1 MEKRIGAIFEGDHRG
16 SMNLQSLKKKCG
28 IALALYVVAAM
39 LFYWIGGDQLRYR
52 DSLTDMLTPGEP
64 VGEITQDTVI
74 TQQIRVNGRLMGITL
89 RGATYARQ
97 NQGTLVIELCSGGQT
112 LDSRRV
118 AISGLA
124 DNENFSVS
132 FAPGISVPGGIATV
146 RITAPDCTAG
156 NAVTLYSG
164 TTMSTA
170 RNQVA
175 IQLAEDERVEVNGT
189 AQAGA
194 LCMEVHSR
202 EELWFGAHYWPLA
215 AAGLALLA
223 GYCLYLIRGF
233 QKGKQ
238 LAVLRVF
245 AAFSKYGYLM
255 RQLVSRDFKTK
266 YKRSVLGVLWSF
278 LNPLLTMTM
287 QYIVFSTL
295 FKSDIPNF
303 AVYLLTGIV
312 CFSYFSEATS
322 MSLTSIVGNAP
333 LITKVYVPKYIYPLT
348 RVMSSTINFGLSLLP
363 LLAVLLITRT
373 PIRPAIL
380 LLPFGLFCLFAL
392 ALGVGML
399 LAAAMVFFRDTQF
412 LWGVVS
418 MLWMYATPIFY
429 PESIIPARFM
439 LVYKLNPLYHI
450 IRFIRTILINGVSPE
465 PKAYALALIASVVP
479 LIIGSMVFK
488 RTQDRFV
495 LNI

>member
-1 MEKRIGAIFEGDHRG
+1 
-16 SMNLQSLKKKCG
+16 MNLQSLKKKCCA
-28 IALALYVVAAM
+28 ALAIYVLLAV

-52 DSLTDMLTPGEP
+52 DNFTDMLTASEP
-64 VGEITQDTVI
+64 VGEITKDTVI
-74 TQQIRVNGRLMGITL
+74 TQQLTVTGGQLTEL
-89 RGATYARQ
+89 TFRGATYARQ
-97 NQGTLVIELCSGGQT
+97 NQGTLVVEVYSDG
-112 LDSRRV
+112 RV
-118 AISGLA
+118 LATQCVDISGLT
-124 DNENFSVS
+124 DNKNFSVT
-132 FAPGISVPGGIATV
+132 FAPSISVPGNTAEV
-146 RITAPDCTAG
+146 RITAPDCEAG
-156 NAVTLYSG
+156 NAITLYSG

-170 RNQVA
+170 RNQVE
-175 IQLAEDERVEVNGT
+175 IKLTEDERVKVNGVV
-189 AQAGA
+189 QAGA
-194 LCMEVHSR
+194 LCMEVHSQ
-202 EELWFGAHYWPLA
+202 ETLWFGAHYWQLA
-215 AAGLALLA
+215 AAGFCVLA
-223 GYCLYLIRGF
+223 GYCLYLICGF
-233 QKGKQ
+233 QKGKRM
-238 LAVLRVF
+238 AVLNVF
-245 AAFSKYGYLM
+245 AAFSRYGYLM
-255 RQLVSRDFKTK
+255 KQLVSRDFKTK

-278 LNPLLTMTM
+278 LNPLMTM
-287 QYIVFSTL
+287 MVQYIVFSTL

-303 AVYLLTGIV
+303 AVYLLIGIV
-312 CFSYFSEATS
+312 CFSFFSEATT
-322 MSLTSIVGNAP
+322 MSLTSIVGNAS

-380 LLPFGLFCLFAL
+380 LLPFGVCCLFAL

-399 LAAAMVFFRDTQF
+399 LASAMVFFRDTQF

-429 PESIIPARFM
+429 PESIIPNQFILIFKM
-439 LVYKLNPLYHI
+439 NPLYHI

-479 LIIGSMVFK
+479 LVIGATVFK

>member
-1 MEKRIGAIFEGDHRG
+1 
-16 SMNLQSLKKKCG
+16 MNLQSLRKKCG
-28 IALALYVVAAM
+28 IALAVYVIAAV

-52 DSLTDMLTPGEP
+52 DSSTDMLTPGAP
-64 VGEITQDTVI
+64 VGEITRDTVV
-74 TQQIRVNGRLMGITL
+74 TQRISVSGRLMEITF

-97 NQGTLVIELCSGGQT
+97 NQGTLVIDICVDGQT
-112 LDSRRV
+112 LDTRTV
-118 AISGLA
+118 DIAGLP
-124 DNENFSVS
+124 DNENFAVS
-132 FAPGISVPGGIATV
+132 FAPGVSVPGGTAEV
-146 RITAPDCTAG
+146 RITAPDCEAG

-164 TTMSTA
+164 NTMSTA
-170 RNQVA
+170 RNQVVV
-175 IQLAEDERVEVNGT
+175 QLAEEERVKLNGVT
-189 AQAGA
+189 QDGA
-194 LCMEVHSR
+194 LCMEVRSR

-215 AAGLALLA
+215 AAGLAALA
-223 GYCLYLIRGF
+223 GYCLYLLRGF
-233 QKGKQ
+233 QKGKRM
-238 LAVLRVF
+238 AVLNVF
-245 AAFSKYGYLM
+245 AAFSRYGYLM
-255 RQLVSRDFKTK
+255 KQLVSRDFKTK

-278 LNPLLTMTM
+278 LNPLLTMM
-287 QYIVFSTL
+287 VQYIVFSTL

-322 MSLTSIVGNAP
+322 MSLTSIVGNAS

-363 LLAVLLITRT
+363 LLAVLLVTRT

-380 LLPFGLFCLFAL
+380 LLPFGVFCLFAL

-429 PESIIPARFM
+429 PESIIPERFM
-439 LVYKLNPLYHI
+439 LVYKMNPLYHI

-465 PKAYALALIASVVP
+465 PKAYVLALIASVVP
-479 LIIGSMVFK
+479 LIIGITVFK

>member
-1 MEKRIGAIFEGDHRG
+1 
-16 SMNLQSLKKKCG
+16 MNLQSLRKKCG
-28 IALALYVVAAM
+28 IALAVYVIAAV

-52 DSLTDMLTPGEP
+52 DSSTDMLTPGVP
-64 VGEITQDTVI
+64 VGEITRDTVVTQRISVSGQLMEI
-74 TQQIRVNGRLMGITL
+74 TF

-97 NQGTLVIELCSGGQT
+97 NQGTLVIEICADGQT
-112 LDSRRV
+112 LDTRTV
-118 AISGLA
+118 DIAALP

-132 FAPGISVPGGIATV
+132 FAPGVSVPGGTAEV
-146 RITAPDCTAG
+146 RITAPDCEAG

-164 TTMSTA
+164 NTMSTA
-170 RNQVA
+170 RNQVVV
-175 IQLAEDERVEVNGT
+175 QLAEDERVKLNGVT
-189 AQAGA
+189 QDGA
-194 LCMEVHSR
+194 LCMEVRSR

-215 AAGLALLA
+215 AAGLVALA
-223 GYCLYLIRGF
+223 GYCLYLLRGF
-233 QKGKQ
+233 QKGKRM
-238 LAVLRVF
+238 AVLNVF

-255 RQLVSRDFKTK
+255 KQLVSRDFKTK

-278 LNPLLTMTM
+278 LNPLLTMM
-287 QYIVFSTL
+287 VQYIVFSTL

-322 MSLTSIVGNAP
+322 MSLTSIVGNAS

-363 LLAVLLITRT
+363 LLAVLLVTRT

-380 LLPFGLFCLFAL
+380 LLPFGVFCLFAL

-429 PESIIPARFM
+429 PESIIPERFM
-439 LVYKLNPLYHI
+439 LIYKMNPLYHI

-465 PKAYALALIASVVP
+465 PKAYVLALIASVVP
-479 LIIGSMVFK
+479 LIIGITVFK

>member
-1 MEKRIGAIFEGDHRG
+1 
-16 SMNLQSLKKKCG
+16 MNLQSLRKKCG
-28 IALALYVVAAM
+28 IALAVYVVAAV

-52 DSLTDMLTPGEP
+52 DSFTDMLTPSAP
-64 VGEITQDTVI
+64 VGEITRDTVV
-74 TQQIRVNGRLMGITL
+74 TQQIRVSGRLMEITF

-97 NQGTLVIELCSGGQT
+97 NQGTLVIGICVDGQT
-112 LDSRRV
+112 LDTRTV
-118 AISGLA
+118 DIAGLP

-132 FAPGISVPGGIATV
+132 FAPGVSVPGGTAEV
-146 RITAPDCTAG
+146 RITAPDCEKG

-164 TTMSTA
+164 NTMSTA
-170 RNQVA
+170 RNQVVV
-175 IQLAEDERVEVNGT
+175 QLAEDERVRLNGIT
-189 AQAGA
+189 QDGA
-194 LCMEVHSR
+194 LCMEVRSR

-215 AAGLALLA
+215 AAGLAALA
-223 GYCLYLIRGF
+223 GYCLYLLRGF
-233 QKGKQ
+233 QKGKRM
-238 LAVLRVF
+238 AVLNVF

-255 RQLVSRDFKTK
+255 KQLVSRDFKTK

-278 LNPLLTMTM
+278 LNPLLTMM
-287 QYIVFSTL
+287 VQYIVFSTL

-312 CFSYFSEATS
+312 CFSFFSEATS
-322 MSLTSIVGNAP
+322 MSLTSIVGNAS

-363 LLAVLLITRT
+363 
-373 PIRPAIL
+373 
-380 LLPFGLFCLFAL
+380 LFAL

-429 PESIIPARFM
+429 PESIIPERFM
-439 LVYKLNPLYHI
+439 LIYKMNPLYHI

-465 PKAYALALIASVVP
+465 PKAYVLALIASVVP
-479 LIIGSMVFK
+479 LIIGITVFK

>member
-1 MEKRIGAIFEGDHRG
+1 
-16 SMNLQSLKKKCG
+16 MNLQSLRKKCG
-28 IALALYVVAAM
+28 IALAVYVVAVV

-52 DSLTDMLTPGEP
+52 DSFTDMLTPSAP
-64 VGEITQDTVI
+64 VGEITRDTVV
-74 TQQIRVNGRLMGITL
+74 TQQIRVSGRLMEITF

-97 NQGTLVIELCSGGQT
+97 NQGTLVIGICVDGQT
-112 LDSRRV
+112 LDTRTV
-118 AISGLA
+118 DIVGLP

-132 FAPGISVPGGIATV
+132 FAPGVSVPGGTAEV
-146 RITAPDCTAG
+146 RITAPDCEEG
-156 NAVTLYSG
+156 NAVTLYRG
-164 TTMSTA
+164 NTMSTA
-170 RNQVA
+170 RNQVVV
-175 IQLAEDERVEVNGT
+175 QLAEDERVRLNGIT
-189 AQAGA
+189 QDGA
-194 LCMEVHSR
+194 LCMEVRSR

-215 AAGLALLA
+215 AAGLAVLA

-278 LNPLLTMTM
+278 LNPLLTMM
-287 QYIVFSTL
+287 VQYM
-295 FKSDIPNF
+295 
-303 AVYLLTGIV
+303 LTGIV
-312 CFSYFSEATS
+312 CFSFFSEATS
-322 MSLTSIVGNAP
+322 MSLTSIVGNAS

-380 LLPFGLFCLFAL
+380 LLPFGVFCLFAL

-429 PESIIPARFM
+429 PESIIPERFM
-439 LVYKLNPLYHI
+439 LIYKMNPLYHI

-465 PKAYALALIASVVP
+465 PKAYVLALIASVVP
-479 LIIGSMVFK
+479 LIIGITVFK

>member
-1 MEKRIGAIFEGDHRG
+1 
-16 SMNLQSLKKKCG
+16 MNLQSLRKKCG
-28 IALALYVVAAM
+28 IALAVYVVAAV

-52 DSLTDMLTPGEP
+52 DSSTDMLTPGGP
-64 VGEITQDTVI
+64 VGEITRDTVVTQRISVSGQLMEI
-74 TQQIRVNGRLMGITL
+74 TF

-97 NQGTLVIELCSGGQT
+97 NQGTLVIEICADGQT
-112 LDSRRV
+112 LDTRTV
-118 AISGLA
+118 DIAGLA

-132 FAPGISVPGGIATV
+132 FAPGVSVPGGTAEV
-146 RITAPDCTAG
+146 RITAPDCEAG

-164 TTMSTA
+164 NTMSTA
-170 RNQVA
+170 RNQVVV
-175 IQLAEDERVEVNGT
+175 QLAEDERVKLNGVT
-189 AQAGA
+189 QDGA

-215 AAGLALLA
+215 AAGLAALA
-223 GYCLYLIRGF
+223 GYCLYLLRGF
-233 QKGKQ
+233 QKGKRM
-238 LAVLRVF
+238 AVLNVF
-245 AAFSKYGYLM
+245 AAFSRYGYLM
-255 RQLVSRDFKTK
+255 KQLVSRDFKTK

-278 LNPLLTMTM
+278 LNPLLTMM
-287 QYIVFSTL
+287 VQYIVFSTL

-322 MSLTSIVGNAP
+322 MSLTSIVGNAS

-363 LLAVLLITRT
+363 LLAVLLVTRT

-380 LLPFGLFCLFAL
+380 LLPFGVFCLFAL

-429 PESIIPARFM
+429 PESIIPERFM
-439 LVYKLNPLYHI
+439 LIYKMNPLYHI

-465 PKAYALALIASVVP
+465 PKAYVLALIASVVP
-479 LIIGSMVFK
+479 LIIGITVFK

>member
-1 MEKRIGAIFEGDHRG
+1 
-16 SMNLQSLKKKCG
+16 MNLQSLKKKCG
-28 IALALYVVAAM
+28 AALAIYVLLAV

-52 DSLTDMLTPGEP
+52 DNSTDMLTASEP
-64 VGEITQDTVI
+64 VGEITKDTVI
-74 TQQIRVNGRLMGITL
+74 TQQISVTGGQLTELIF

-97 NQGTLVIELCSGGQT
+97 NQGTLVVEVCSEGQVLAT
-112 LDSRRV
+112 QHVD
-118 AISGLA
+118 ISSLT
-124 DNENFSVS
+124 DNENFSVTFVPS
-132 FAPGISVPGGIATV
+132 VSVPGNTAEV
-146 RITAPDCTAG
+146 RITAPDCEAG
-156 NAVTLYSG
+156 NAITLYGG

-170 RNQVA
+170 RNQVE
-175 IQLAEDERVEVNGT
+175 IKLTEDERVKVNGVV
-189 AQAGA
+189 QAGA
-194 LCMEVHSR
+194 LCMEVHSQ
-202 EELWFGAHYWPLA
+202 ETLWFGAHYWQLA
-215 AAGLALLA
+215 VAGFCALA

-233 QKGKQ
+233 QKGKRM
-238 LAVLRVF
+238 AVLNVF
-245 AAFSKYGYLM
+245 AAFSRYGYLM
-255 RQLVSRDFKTK
+255 KQLVSRDFKTK

-278 LNPLLTMTM
+278 LNPLLTMM
-287 QYIVFSTL
+287 VQYIVFSTL

-303 AVYLLTGIV
+303 AVYLLIGIV
-312 CFSYFSEATS
+312 CFSFFSEATS
-322 MSLTSIVGNAP
+322 MSLISIVGNAS

-380 LLPFGLFCLFAL
+380 LLPFGVCCLFAL

-399 LAAAMVFFRDTQF
+399 LASAMVFFRDTQF

-429 PESIIPARFM
+429 PESIIPDQFM
-439 LVYKLNPLYHI
+439 PIFKMNPLYHI

-479 LIIGSMVFK
+479 LVIGATVFK

>member
-1 MEKRIGAIFEGDHRG
+1 
-16 SMNLQSLKKKCG
+16 
-28 IALALYVVAAM
+28 
-39 LFYWIGGDQLRYR
+39 
-52 DSLTDMLTPGEP
+52 
-64 VGEITQDTVI
+64 
-74 TQQIRVNGRLMGITL
+74 
-89 RGATYARQ
+89 
-97 NQGTLVIELCSGGQT
+97 
-112 LDSRRV
+112 
-118 AISGLA
+118 
-124 DNENFSVS
+124 
-132 FAPGISVPGGIATV
+132 
-146 RITAPDCTAG
+146 
-156 NAVTLYSG
+156 
-164 TTMSTA
+164 MSTA
-170 RNQVA
+170 RNQVVV
-175 IQLAEDERVEVNGT
+175 QLAEDERVRLNGIT
-189 AQAGA
+189 QDGA
-194 LCMEVHSR
+194 LCMEVRSR
-202 EELWFGAHYWPLA
+202 EALWFGAHYWPLA
-215 AAGLALLA
+215 AAGLAALA

-233 QKGKQ
+233 QKGKRM
-238 LAVLRVF
+238 AVLNVF

-255 RQLVSRDFKTK
+255 KQLVSRDFKTK

-278 LNPLLTMTM
+278 LNPLLTMM
-287 QYIVFSTL
+287 VQYIVFSTL

-312 CFSYFSEATS
+312 CFSFFSEATS
-322 MSLTSIVGNAP
+322 MSLTSIVGNAS

-380 LLPFGLFCLFAL
+380 LLPFGVFCLFAL

-429 PESIIPARFM
+429 PESIIPERFM
-439 LVYKLNPLYHI
+439 LIYKMNPLYHI

-465 PKAYALALIASVVP
+465 PKAYVLALIVSVVP
-479 LIIGSMVFK
+479 LIIGITVFK